1 MGRGDGKGK
10 RSRIKSSRSWFDP
23 LALRL
28 PVCVCV
34 FERMRGRLPPPPQRW
49 LLCVVSLFWWL
60 LTSHLLSS
68 VSDCFSS
75 GAPSLSLSTCLF
87 FILLLSPII
96 IIIIIIW
103 FLSPLVVLRMNLHS
117 SIASCLSS
125 GTVHDGGI
133 VISLKG
139 LQAIRSEISQKII
152 QLFFLFR
159 SFVRSWRLGAYQMLI
174 WMIDGGYWILLSE
187 EISLFLR
194 LK

>member
-1 MGRGDGKGK
+1 MGQGGMVKVKGAE
-10 RSRIKSSRSWFDP
+10 SSQAGRDLTHSLSVCP
-23 LALRL
+23 S
-28 PVCVCV
+28 VCVCV
-34 FERMRGRLPPPPQRW
+34 FERMRGCLSP
-49 LLCVVSLFWWL
+49 LLLSSTLAVVSLFWWL

-87 FILLLSPII
+87 FLLLLSPPII

-139 LQAIRSEISQKII
+139 LQGIRSEISLKII
-152 QLFFLFR
+152 QLFSFLFR
-159 SFVRSWRLGAYQMLI
+159 SFVRSFAL
-174 WMIDGGYWILLSE
+174 DG
-187 EISLFLR
+187 
-194 LK
+194 